1 MMHQNNWGDL
11 TCSTAFL
18 TFSIVLA
25 VTNACRG
32 SSSPGSICPSFRPT
46 FPSFTEPL
54 PRIMIL
60 AQHSFSMFF
69 SVLPLVKP
77 KKKKREI
84 HSSLLTVLAVNII
97 ATWLML
103 NPIYRGPI
111 SRPTKL
117 ISGYSSWGIITLS
130 LTLVAGGLQETNPR
144 EAFIA
149 NIVLD
154 FFFSLNF
161 AESQLGL
168 T

>member
-1 MMHQNNWGDL
+1 MMYQNSWVDL

-77 KKKKREI
+77 KRKTWESNQVWTLPTVNLVAI
-84 HSSLLTVLAVNII
+84 EALETCNMTVL
-97 ATWLML
+97 L

-130 LTLVAGGLQETNPR
+130 LTLVAGGLQKTNLR
-144 EAFIA
+144 QAFTGSHEKLS
-149 NIVLD
+149 NYL
-154 FFFSLNF
+154 
-161 AESQLGL
+161 
-168 T
+168 